1 MSTRPV
7 TSRSAHVR
15 RRVGVATALTV
26 AAVLVVVVLAGG
38 GDRGHRLTVLA
49 PEARFIR
56 ADLEVRMSGAKV
68 GRVVRAEATRR
79 GTARVELEIDD
90 ERAWPLPR
98 GTTATFR
105 WAGTI
110 AFTNRYV
117 ELQPPAPGGP
127 TLPEGAVLR
136 GSDVIPSVEVDQI
149 AALFDAPGRADLEH
163 LLRNTG
169 ASLHAARPELPG
181 ALREAPAALDQ
192 AQGLLRELGDDR
204 ESLDTLVRS
213 ADSVVH
219 AIATSRPGLRQL
231 LEGTGRTL
239 AAVGRRRPELETV
252 LRDAPRTLAVTRR
265 TLQRADGTLR
275 TADVVLRDLRPGVRE
290 LRRIST
296 PLSRTLSTA
305 RRVVPDASRT
315 VGTLGRATKDLDPLL
330 RSAVP
335 LLQRTA
341 PVAEEAARQLDCIR
355 PYAPELAGL
364 ASNWTGFE
372 IYGDDRDKFARVNG
386 AVYPHPT
393 SATPADSKEWTSI
406 VPGLDYAFF
415 RPPGHAAGQNWY
427 VEGCGITAA
436 DMDPANDPEG
446 RGR

>member
-1 MSTRPV
+1 MSAISDIPAGTF
-7 TSRSAHVR
+7 AR
-15 RRVGVATALTV
+15 RRALALVALLAVALV
-26 AAVLVVVVLAGG
+26 AVVLVARG
-38 GDRGHRLTVLA
+38 GDEGHRLTVLA
-49 PEARFIR
+49 PEARFMR
-56 ADLEVRMSGAKV
+56 AGLEVRVAGARV

-79 GTARVELEIDD
+79 GTARVVLAIDD

-98 GTTATFR
+98 GTKATFR

-117 ELQPPAPGGP
+117 ELLPPVPGGA
-127 TLPEGAVLR
+127 TLAEGAVVQ
-136 GSDVIPSVEVDQI
+136 GDDVIPSVEVDQI
-149 AALFDAPGRADLEH
+149 AALFDEDGRADLKD
-163 LLRNTG
+163 LLRTTG
-169 ASLHAARPELPG
+169 ASLDRSRPQLPR

-204 ESLDTLVRS
+204 EALDTLLRS

-219 AIATSRPGLRQL
+219 AIATSRPGLRRL
-231 LEGTGRTL
+231 LEGTGTTL
-239 AAVGRRRPELETV
+239 AAVGRRSPELETV
-252 LRDAPRTLAVTRR
+252 LRQAPSTLAITRG
-265 TLQRADGTLR
+265 TLRRADRTLR
-275 TADVVLRDLRPGVRE
+275 TADLVLRDLRPGVRE
-290 LRRIST
+290 LRRVSA
-296 PLSRTLSTA
+296 PLSATLATV
-305 RRVVPDASRT
+305 RRVAPDATDT
-315 VGTLGRATKDLDPLL
+315 VTTLGRATKDLDPLL
-330 RSAVP
+330 RGAQP
-335 LLQRTA
+335 LLREAT
-341 PVAEEAARQLDCIR
+341 PVAREAARQLDCIR
-355 PYAPELAGL
+355 PYAPELVGL

-393 SATPADSKEWTSI
+393 SATPSDSKEWSDI

-427 VEGCGITAA
+427 VDGCGITAA